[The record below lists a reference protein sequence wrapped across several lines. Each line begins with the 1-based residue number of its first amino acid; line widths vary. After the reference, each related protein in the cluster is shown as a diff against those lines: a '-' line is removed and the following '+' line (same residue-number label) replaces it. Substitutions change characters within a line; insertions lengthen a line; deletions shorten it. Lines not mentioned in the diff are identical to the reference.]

1 MLYFSGM
8 DTTLVVCT
16 PLGAVVWFPT
26 AVEDLLV
33 VWIPPRP
40 FLVSGRGLH
49 TTWSG
54 GMLYISGIDTTLAF
68 FLHNRLGVWGGGF
81 HSSELPRRQAIRLTA
96 ILFCFASRST
106 FRRCLRRASRPCRW
120 PKPCSSP
127 TTGTKTWKYVLQPI
141 LDVTS
146 SFPYFAVAPNLVISS
161 SFMA

>member
-40 FLVSGRGLH
+40 FLVPGRGLH

-68 FLHNRLGVWGGGF
+68 FLHNRLGVWGGASTAANCPVVRPSG
-81 HSSELPRRQAIRLTA
+81 LPRFSFVLRPDRHFGAVYAAPAAHVDGRSHAARRRLE
-96 ILFCFASRST
+96 RRPGST
-106 FRRCLRRASRPCRW
+106 F
-120 PKPCSSP
+120 SSLSLMLLHLFLILQLHQ
-127 TTGTKTWKYVLQPI
+127 TW
-141 LDVTS
+141 
-146 SFPYFAVAPNLVISS
+146 
-161 SFMA
+161 